1 LLENEGEKMDIPP
14 IERIVAAY
22 IKIRDTKE
30 KLQQEYKVQ
39 EQDLDEQMTL
49 LKHKLVEISKETGVT
64 SFSTPHGI
72 AYRTVKTRYWTNDWG
87 SFYDFMRDS
96 GAVEILEKRIHQTN
110 MKEFLENNPEVHPP
124 GLNMDSEYEIT
135 IKRK

>member
-1 LLENEGEKMDIPP
+1 MDAP
-14 IERIVAAY
+14 IEKIVQAY
-22 IKIRDTKE
+22 IKIRDVKE
-30 KLQQEYKVQ
+30 KLYQEYKAK
-39 EQDLDEQMTL
+39 EEELEAQMIT
-49 LKHKLVEISKETGVT
+49 LKHKLIEISKETGMT

>member
-1 LLENEGEKMDIPP
+1 
-14 IERIVAAY
+14 
-22 IKIRDTKE
+22 
-30 KLQQEYKVQ
+30 
-39 EQDLDEQMTL
+39 
-49 LKHKLVEISKETGVT
+49 
-64 SFSTPHGI
+64 
-72 AYRTVKTRYWTNDWG
+72 
-87 SFYDFMRDS
+87 MRDS